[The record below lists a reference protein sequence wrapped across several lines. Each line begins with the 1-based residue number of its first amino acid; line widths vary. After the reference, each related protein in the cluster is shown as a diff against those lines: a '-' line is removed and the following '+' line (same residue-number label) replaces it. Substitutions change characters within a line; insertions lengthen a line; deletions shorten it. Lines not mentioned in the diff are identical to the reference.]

1 MRNHKNSAS
10 SKITMKLYLDT
21 NIILGWFKRIMQ
33 KERKGREFEIPSL
46 LKFLSSHSEL
56 ELIVSDITRVEIFRY
71 LISEWGCNLESCRKA
86 WDYFIES
93 FEIEVIK
100 AEINFEELE
109 EICLAVPTRKKTLI
123 NLLHLQIA
131 KRYKFWFLTG
141 EKELKE
147 KYSNYYDG
155 ILTYKELRRLL
166 S

>member
-1 MRNHKNSAS
+1 MR
-10 SKITMKLYLDT
+10 LYLDT
-21 NIILGWFKRIMQ
+21 NIILGWFKRMMQ
-33 KERKGREFEIPSL
+33 KERKGEEFKIPRVV
-46 LKFLSSHSEL
+46 KFVTSQKEFDLILSNL
-56 ELIVSDITRVEIFRY
+56 TKVEIIRY

-109 EICLAVPTRKKTLI
+109 EICLAIPTRKKTLI

-131 KRYKFWFLTG
+131 KRYGFWFLTG

-147 KYSNYYDG
+147 KYSNYYNK
-155 ILTYKELRRLL
+155 ILTYKELRQLL